1 MTIDKDKLL
10 ILGVVAVLGFF
21 LWKSRRDSE
30 AKRIADENA
39 AAAAGNAFAGVD
51 KYRVNSI
58 VSALGLDPVVR
69 ETVSKQANWA
79 ISCKNNPNLTTD
91 QKNWVKGIVSSAAS
105 NRITYEQQA
114 VIEGLWV
121 AYMSDEHCILKDPDS
136 YESYRSMVL
145 SM

>member
-30 AKRIADENA
+30 AKRIAAENA

-51 KYRVNSI
+51 KNRINSI
-58 VSALGLDPVVR
+58 VGALGLDTTTK
-69 ETVSKQANWA
+69 ETVSRQANWA
-79 ISCKNNPNLTTD
+79 ISCYNNPSRTTTQTD
-91 QKNWVKGIVSSAAS
+91 WVTGIARKAKAS
-105 NRITYEQQA
+105 NITLEQQA

-121 AYMSDEHCILKDPDS
+121 AFMGDDLILKDEDS
-136 YESYRSMVL
+136 FERYRSMVL